1 LHAPLFILNPHFFRR
16 NNMKRSTTLAA
27 AIFAG
32 VAALSGCAS
41 NQQPQQIGYISNDS
55 STYGTIDSIQIMQA
69 QRSSGV
75 GAVTGGLI
83 GGLLGNQVGGGSG
96 RAVATVAGAVGG
108 AVVGNNVEGNRNAGK
123 EEYQISVRMDNGDT
137 RIIQQDSIV
146 DLRVGNRVRLIDGR
160 LYRY

>member
-1 LHAPLFILNPHFFRR
+1 LC
-16 NNMKRSTTLAA
+16 
-27 AIFAG
+27 
-32 VAALSGCAS
+32 GCAS
-41 NQQPQQIGYISNDS
+41 NQKPKQIVYISNDS

-69 QRSSGV
+69 RGGSGV

-108 AVVGNNVEGNRNAGK
+108 AVVGNNVENNRNAGK

-137 RIIQQDSIV
+137 RIIQQDSV
-146 DLRVGNRVRLIDGR
+146 YDLRVGNRVRLIDGR